1 MKMIEET
8 LKKGTRVKLE
18 GDHLA
23 LAKSNCMFQG
33 VRLDDFSTQVKERR
47 EKKKILK
54 IFGN

>member
-1 MKMIEET
+1 MIEET